1 MKLACVEI
9 SMDQSNGQNEL
20 APKVLGLG
28 FGLSVAMLIIMIR
41 NKYDIPL
48 NNKQ

>member
-28 FGLSVAMLIIMIR
+28 FGLSVAMLIMIR